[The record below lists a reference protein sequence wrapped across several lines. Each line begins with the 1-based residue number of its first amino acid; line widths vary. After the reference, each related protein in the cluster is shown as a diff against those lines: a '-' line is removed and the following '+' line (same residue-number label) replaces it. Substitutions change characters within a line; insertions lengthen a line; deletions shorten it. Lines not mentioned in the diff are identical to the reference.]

1 MATVGV
7 VKAIITA
14 DTTQLKK
21 GMTDAQRQT
30 DQLAKNMTKVGK
42 SLTMK
47 VTMPLVGLGVAA
59 SKMASDF
66 EFSMTQ
72 IETLV
77 GRSAKEVETLKGAVL
92 GLSMTLYQAVKNAMA
107 SPVPPAGSGPA

>member
-1 MATVGV
+1 MAVVGV

-21 GMTDAQRQT
+21 GMTDAQRSTERLGKQ
-30 DQLAKNMTKVGK
+30 MSKVGK
-42 SLTMK
+42 SMTMK
-47 VTMPLVGLGVAA
+47 VTAPLVGLGFAA
-59 SKMASDF
+59 AKMASDF

-77 GRSAKEVETLKGAVL
+77 DRCAYSVGEGVSGR
-92 GLSMTLYQAVKNAMA
+92 
-107 SPVPPAGSGPA
+107 PR